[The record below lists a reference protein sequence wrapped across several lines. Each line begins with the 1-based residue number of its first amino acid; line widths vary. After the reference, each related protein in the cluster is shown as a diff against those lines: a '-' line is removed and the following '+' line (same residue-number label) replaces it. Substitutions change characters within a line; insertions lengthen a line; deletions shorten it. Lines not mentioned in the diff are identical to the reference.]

1 MSKHLQSIQVHARLT
16 PYGDALLFGQ
26 KQAYGYEPGL
36 YLKQLLF
43 AWHEESF
50 YGTELEIQQTD
61 GADIIVL
68 PAEQVIPYMDDAA
81 GMLQHVEWIW
91 DEESRPLHLLAPGL
105 AACIRQR
112 KFHPSL
118 EAFRQGKLQWV
129 WDEAFVREHAAESQP
144 PDAKTSEIREALEAV
159 TEDSELREGLRAAF
173 SASVFQRYYNTEEEA
188 ADLRSEFPRLFE
200 RGAAR
205 FAGMNEQAWLVAI
218 GWKADTAPFRPVLQL
233 LEPEE
238 AEPHWRLRLQLQD
251 KLDASSL
258 YPVQLAD
265 SGEAAGSWPA
275 EWTAQVRERSAGWL
289 DRLRAGMP
297 PGRLTDGPD
306 VLGRALDNDAAW
318 QFLRQDSE
326 QLLRAGW
333 LVLLPAWWES
343 ASRRKPRL
351 RAKVRAV
358 SEEEQAARGPSY
370 FGFDSLVDFDWRI
383 AIGDADLSESEFH
396 ELIAMNE
403 RLVQFRGQWLA
414 LDPAFLA
421 QIRRA
426 MESIDPEQGLSFQDV
441 LQLHLLEQRKQD
453 RLQPIQNSKGE
464 DQSGTEDAPE
474 EEEDEARVR
483 IEVELNGQLA
493 HLFSQLNRKEDWPLE
508 PVPDAL
514 QATLRT
520 YQHEGFAWLA
530 FLRRYGLGGILADD
544 MGLGKTVQ
552 LIAYLLFVKECR
564 TGEAAA
570 AGNSSAAPAAAS
582 ASAERQAVTGAAAN
596 ATRIR
601 RHTPALVICPTSV
614 LGNWQK
620 ELQRFAPSLS
630 VKLHY
635 GSSRL
640 SGEAFEADT
649 LQADVVLTSYAT
661 AALDQELLQT
671 VTWESICLDEAQNIK
686 NAQTKQSTA
695 VRSFPAKH
703 RIALT
708 GTPIENRLAELWSI
722 YDFIAPGYLGSARSF
737 QHRFATP
744 IEKEHDERRTADLK
758 KLVHPFLL
766 RRKKKDPA
774 IMLDLPEKNE
784 MKTYVHLTAEQGAL
798 YDQAVNQLMKQMGS
812 LKGIQRKG
820 AILSALTQLKQLCD
834 HPLLSSGEPYPG
846 MAGEPVEDADIAAL
860 VERSSKLERL
870 LAMVKELREE
880 GERCLIFTQYIGMG
894 NMLKTVLEHELQEP
908 VLYLNGSTSK
918 TARDRMVEQFQ
929 TGTAAPAAEKATD
942 GGIRAA
948 ATDQTDQTR
957 AAADATEAAKA
968 APAPAENAAVAAA
981 AVSAEKSPAVF
992 ILSLKAGGVGLN
1004 LTAANHVFHFDR
1016 WWNPAV
1022 ENQATDRAYRMGQTK
1037 DVQVHKFICLGTL
1050 EERIDEMLEN
1060 KQQLSDNVI
1069 SSTEGWITELSTED
1083 LRDLITLRRNWGG

>member
-68 PAEQVIPYMDDAA
+68 PAEQVIPYIADSA
-81 GMLQHVEWIW
+81 GMLQHVEWTW
-91 DEESRPLHLLAPGL
+91 DEESRPLQLLAPGL

-129 WDEAFVREHAAESQP
+129 WDEDFVRESAAEHLP
-144 PDAKTSEIREALEAV
+144 PGARTSDVREALEAAA
-159 TEDSELREGLRAAF
+159 EDSELREGLRAAF
-173 SASVFQRYYNTEEEA
+173 SASVFQRYYNSEEEA

-218 GWKADTAPFRPVLQL
+218 GWRADTAPFRPVLQL

-238 AEPHWRLRLQLQD
+238 AEPRWRLRLQLQD

-275 EWTAQVRERSAGWL
+275 EWTAHVRERSAGWL

-297 PGRLTDGPD
+297 PGRLMDGPD

-326 QLLRAGW
+326 LLLRAGW

-403 RLVQFRGQWLA
+403 RLVRFRGQWLA
-414 LDPAFLA
+414 LDPAFLT

-441 LQLHLLEQRKQD
+441 LQLHLLEQRKQE
-453 RLQPIQNSKGE
+453 RLQAIQDSKGE
-464 DQSGTEDAPE
+464 EDQGGTEDAPE

-552 LIAYLLFVKECR
+552 LIAYLLFVKESR

-570 AGNSSAAPAAAS
+570 AERQTVTGSAARAA
-582 ASAERQAVTGAAAN
+582 
-596 ATRIR
+596 RIR

-635 GSSRL
+635 GSSRQ

-774 IMLDLPEKNE
+774 IQLDLPEKNE

-918 TARDRMVEQFQ
+918 TVRDRMVEQFQ

-942 GGIRAA
+942 SG
-948 ATDQTDQTR
+948 TR
-957 AAADATEAAKA
+957 TAAADQTQATADEKA
-968 APAPAENAAVAAA
+968 AEAAA
-981 AVSAEKSPAVF
+981 AASAAKSPAVF

-1083 LRDLITLRRNWGG
+1083 LRELITLRRDWGG